1 MELLN
6 LFLSFFKTGAF
17 SFGGGYAMIPLL
29 QSELVDKFAWVSAA
43 EFTDIVTI
51 SQMTPGPS
59 AINAATFVG
68 YRVGGVLGGAVAT
81 LGVVMPSFIIMS
93 VIYMLVRKYQN
104 SNDLNGVIDGVKP
117 IVIALIISAGVST
130 AIPVGFDIRAI
141 LIGVLVFFLVYIKK
155 MDSILSLILAGVLG
169 VVLF

>member
-29 QSELVDKFAWVSAA
+29 QAELVDKFAWVSAA

-51 SQMTPGPS
+51 SQMTPGPI

-104 SNDLNGVIDGVKP
+104 SNALNGVIEGVKP

>member
-51 SQMTPGPS
+51 SQMTPGPI

-68 YRVGGVLGGAVAT
+68 YRVGGVLGGAIAT

-104 SNDLNGVIDGVKP
+104 SNALNGVIEGVKP